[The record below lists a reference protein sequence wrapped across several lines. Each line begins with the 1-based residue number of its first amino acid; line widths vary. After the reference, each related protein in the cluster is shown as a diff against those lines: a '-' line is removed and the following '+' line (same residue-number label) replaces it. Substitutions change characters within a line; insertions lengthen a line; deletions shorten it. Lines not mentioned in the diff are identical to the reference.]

1 MSLPF
6 VASRKNGLFV
16 TATDTGV
23 GKTLVAGGIASL
35 LVKRGLKV
43 GVFKP
48 IATGCIRASWGLE
61 SQDACFLAQC
71 ADADYP
77 LTTVTP
83 VTYETPAAPLVA
95 AEAEKRPIDFEL
107 IAETYQYLCK
117 ICDVVIVEGIGGVRV
132 PLTEQYDVRDLAAAF
147 GLPVVIV
154 ARPHL
159 GTINHTLLTV
169 DSLRAKGIEPAGIV
183 VNAYSEPLADRAVI
197 TAPDVISRVGK
208 VKILALCGHDE
219 TASVEGMQLG
229 MQVPAGLS
237 ACDWTALMTL
247 SPGQARP

>member
-1 MSLPF
+1 MSTMF
-6 VASRKNGLFV
+6 KVTKKRGLFI

-23 GKTLVAGGIASL
+23 GKTLVAGAIASL
-35 LVKRGLKV
+35 LVKRRLRV

-48 IATGCIRASWGLE
+48 IATGCIRASYGLE
-61 SQDACFLAQC
+61 SQDACFLAHC

-77 LTTVTP
+77 LTVIAP

-107 IAETYQYLCK
+107 IAETYEYLCR
-117 ICDVVIVEGIGGVRV
+117 ISDVVIVEGIGGVRV
-132 PLTEQYDVRDLAAAF
+132 PLTEEYDVRDMAAAF
-147 GLPVVIV
+147 GLPVVVV

-169 DSLRAKGIEPAGIV
+169 DSLRAKGMEPAGV
-183 VNAYSEPLADRAVI
+183 VINAYSEPLADRAVL
-197 TAPDVISRVGK
+197 TAPDIISRVGK
-208 VKILALCGHDE
+208 VKVLAVCGHDE

-229 MQVPAGLS
+229 QQVPVGLQG
-237 ACDWTALMTL
+237 CDWAALA
-247 SPGQARP
+247 GQF